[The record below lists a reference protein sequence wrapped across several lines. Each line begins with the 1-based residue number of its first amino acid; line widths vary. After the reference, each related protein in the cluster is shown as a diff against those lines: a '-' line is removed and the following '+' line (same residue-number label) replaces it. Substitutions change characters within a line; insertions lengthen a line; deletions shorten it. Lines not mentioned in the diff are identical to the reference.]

1 MKAVVKLA
9 PLVVSL
15 GLLAVPA
22 WAQAP
27 IEVAEVV
34 ATDGYYV
41 EPGLDVSG
49 AELRDLARKMQE
61 RGLNFASV
69 VLAEDVGG
77 GADLYADTLLD
88 LFEGQQATIVV
99 LTPGELGFAS
109 DEFSQ
114 EQLDQAADRS
124 LAMFDTN
131 IPDGFTLFAD
141 TLSPGV
147 AAGPSESSAGFP
159 WALVFIVGGLVLVVF
174 YFLRS
179 QNKKEKERRVE
190 DVKEARAEIK
200 HQLDEIAN
208 EILDDADLVRISDNA
223 EAKQYFEA
231 ASQTYA
237 DATETFEKAT
247 TLNELEEI
255 SDRLDKA
262 RWQLAASD
270 ALREGKEVPP
280 EPKEERATCFFDPAH
295 PPATETAILETSA
308 GKREV
313 KVCPADAERLRQ
325 GEQPRARS
333 INVGGRPVPAPMA
346 PKSYGGGG
354 FGMMDFFRVILGGM
368 AASGGFGGSR
378 PARPHARR
386 HRRYTRNRE
395 IFPGLPPPS
404 SRSGGRR
411 SSRRST
417 STRRGRTRRSASGR
431 RSRRSSRSRGSRRR

>member
-1 MKAVVKLA
+1 MTVL
-9 PLVVSL
+9 LVF
-15 GLLAVPA
+15 GAWPA
-22 WAQAP
+22 LAQAP
-27 IEVAEVV
+27 IDVAEIV
-34 ATDGYYV
+34 ARDGYFI
-41 EPGLDVSG
+41 EAGLDVSG
-49 AELRDLARKMQE
+49 SELGDLARKMQE
-61 RGLNFASV
+61 RGLNFASI

-77 GADLYADTLLD
+77 GADLYAETILG
-88 LFEGQQATIVV
+88 LFPGEGATIVV

-109 DEFSQ
+109 DTFDRNK
-114 EQLDQAADRS
+114 LDQAADSS
-124 LAMFDTN
+124 LAMFDTD

-141 TLSPGV
+141 TLEPGV
-147 AAGPSESSAGFP
+147 AAGTSSPSSGFP
-159 WALVFIVGGLVLVVF
+159 WGLIVIVGGLVAVVF
-174 YFLRS
+174 YVMRK
-179 QNKKEKERRVE
+179 QGKKENERRVE
-190 DVKEARAEIK
+190 DVTEARAEIK

-223 EAKQYFEA
+223 EAKDYFEQ

-247 TLNELEEI
+247 TLPELEEI

-262 RWQLAASD
+262 RWQLAASE

-295 PPATETAILETSA
+295 PPATETAVLETSA
-308 GKREV
+308 GRREV

-395 IFPGLPPPS
+395 IFPGLPAG
-404 SRSGGRR
+404 RSTRRSTRRR
-411 SSRRST
+411 SSSGRSGRRV
-417 STRRGRTRRSASGR
+417 ASGR
-431 RSRRSSRSRGSRRR
+431 RSRSSSRSRGLRKR